1 MKIAIVTET
10 FLPSTDG
17 IVTRLTKAIDYFIRE
32 GHEVLVIAPDLGV
45 YDYKGA
51 KVVGV
56 KPITFPFYRY
66 RKWGVPSRKVYHEL
80 KKFQPDVV
88 HAVNPILLA
97 TSAVKAAQKLD
108 LPLVSSY
115 HTHLPKY
122 LDYYK
127 IYKPAKPLLWWYIKR
142 NHKNADLNLVTS
154 KAIYDEL
161 DAQGIERLDII
172 PRGVDVVHR
181 HPDYRDEEM
190 RERLTGGKPSNKL
203 LVFIGRIAVEK
214 EIHKLLPLLEK
225 RPDVSLAIIGDGP
238 ARADIE
244 KRFKGTNTVFTGFI
258 HGEELSKAFATGD
271 AFIFPSVSETLGL
284 VILESMASGLPVI
297 GAKSGPTNEQVAHG
311 VNGMLYEN
319 EDLDSMME
327 AVSVLEDEE
336 KLETMRRNARN
347 EALDYAWDKTSQRLI
362 DFYMEARDRHSV
374 GNRNM

>member
-66 RKWGVPSRKVYHEL
+66 RKWGVPSRKVYREL

-127 IYKPAKPLLWWYIKR
+127 VYKPAKPLLWWYIKR

-154 KAIYDEL
+154 KAIHDEL
-161 DAQGIERLDII
+161 AEQGIERLDII
-172 PRGVDVVHR
+172 PRGVDVIHR

-190 RERLTGGKPSNKL
+190 RERLTGEKPSNKL

-225 RPDVSLAIIGDGP
+225 RPDISLAIIGDGP
-238 ARADIE
+238 ARTDIE

-311 VNGMLYEN
+311 VTGMLYEN

-374 GNRNM
+374 GSRNM

>member
-66 RKWGVPSRKVYHEL
+66 RKWGVPSRKVYREL

-127 IYKPAKPLLWWYIKR
+127 VYKPAKPLLWWYIKR

-154 KAIYDEL
+154 KAIHDEL
-161 DAQGIERLDII
+161 AEQGIERLDII
-172 PRGVDVVHR
+172 PRGVDVIHR

-190 RERLTGGKPSNKL
+190 RELLTGGKPFNKL

-225 RPDVSLAIIGDGP
+225 RPDISLAIIGDGP
-238 ARADIE
+238 ARTDIE

-311 VNGMLYEN
+311 VTGMLYEN

-374 GNRNM
+374 GSRNM

>member
-51 KVVGV
+51 KVIGI

-108 LPLVSSY
+108 IPLVSSY

-122 LDYYK
+122 LDFYK

-154 KAIYDEL
+154 QAIREEL
-161 DAQGIERLDII
+161 DAQGIERLDVI
-172 PRGVDVVHR
+172 PRGVDVDHR
-181 HPDYRDEEM
+181 HPRFRDDKM
-190 RERLTGGKPSNKL
+190 REWLTGGKPSNKL
-203 LVFIGRIAVEK
+203 LVFIGRIAIEK
-214 EIHKLLPLLEK
+214 ELHKLVPLLEK
-225 RPDVSLAIIGDGP
+225 RPDISLAMVGDGP
-238 ARADIE
+238 ARAEIE

-258 HGEELSKAFATGD
+258 HGEELSKAFASGD

-297 GAKSGPTNEQVAHG
+297 AAKSGPTNEQVEHG
-311 VNGMLYEN
+311 VNGMLFEN
-319 EDLDSMME
+319 ENIESMLE
-327 AVSVLEDEE
+327 AVSVLEDPEH
-336 KLETMRRNARN
+336 LDLLRRNARK
-347 EALDYAWDKTSQRLI
+347 EALDFAWDKTSQRLI
-362 DFYMEARDRHSV
+362 DFYMEARNRHSV
-374 GNRNM
+374 GSKTI

>member
-154 KAIYDEL
+154 KAIRDEL
-161 DAQGIERLDII
+161 DAQGIKRLDII

-181 HPDYRDEEM
+181 HPDYKSEEM

-225 RPDVSLAIIGDGP
+225 RPDISLAIIGDGP

-297 GAKSGPTNEQVAHG
+297 GAKSGPTNEQVQHG

-327 AVSVLEDEE
+327 AISVLEDEE
-336 KLETMRRNARN
+336 KLEAMRRNARK

-374 GNRNM
+374 GSRNM

>member
-154 KAIYDEL
+154 KAIRDEL
-161 DAQGIERLDII
+161 DAQGIKRLDII
-172 PRGVDVVHR
+172 PRGVDVIHR
-181 HPDYRDEEM
+181 HPDYRDEGM
-190 RERLTGGKPSNKL
+190 RERLTGGNPSNKL

-225 RPDVSLAIIGDGP
+225 RPDISLAIIGDGP

-244 KRFKGTNTVFTGFI
+244 KRFKGTNTVFTGFV

-297 GAKSGPTNEQVAHG
+297 GAKSGPTNEQVHHG

-374 GNRNM
+374 GSRNM